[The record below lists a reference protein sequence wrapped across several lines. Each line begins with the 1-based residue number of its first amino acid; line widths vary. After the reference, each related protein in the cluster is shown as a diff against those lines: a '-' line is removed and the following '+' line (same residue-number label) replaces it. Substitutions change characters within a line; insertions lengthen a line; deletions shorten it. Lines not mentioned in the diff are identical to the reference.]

1 MKRAQ
6 EKKQRLQE
14 ESEIKRKKMEE
25 ELAADLEAKEQN
37 RKQILE
43 EKKSKLQKRL
53 DAHVCY
59 CSRASSK
66 IEG

>member
-1 MKRAQ
+1 
-6 EKKQRLQE
+6 
-14 ESEIKRKKMEE
+14 MEE

-53 DAHVCY
+53 DVHVCQLTFY
-59 CSRASSK
+59 ACFFMQAHAIARELLIAWT
-66 IEG
+66 